1 MKMGKKSILLGRDK
15 SFEKKFFKIW
25 FCCRFWNFHRG
36 KFGQK
41 RGRFGIWRTFQNVQ
55 KNLKKQLN
63 NSKNIKNTRNW
74 LEVRPCEMLSTQIDP
89 EFNSALFKKNRP

>member
-1 MKMGKKSILLGRDK
+1 MKMGKKFILLGQDK
-15 SFEKKFFKIW
+15 SFEKTFLKIE

-55 KNLKKQLN
+55 KNMKKQRKN
-63 NSKNIKNTRNW
+63 KNIKITRNW

-89 EFNSALFKKNRP
+89 EFNSAL

>member
-1 MKMGKKSILLGRDK
+1 MKMGKKFILLGQDK
-15 SFEKKFFKIW
+15 SFEKQFFEIW

-55 KNLKKQLN
+55 KNREKQ
-63 NSKNIKNTRNW
+63 
-74 LEVRPCEMLSTQIDP
+74 
-89 EFNSALFKKNRP
+89 